1 MCAALKILLQW
12 IKRPEEIHLVWQYVC
27 HVWGVNINV
36 VLEKATRKRKMQK
49 PDKLLRKYSL
59 EKVIPAGATMRKVLL
74 MNSDPIWPN
83 VERRFCICRGLQN
96 THMLGC
102 EGCNEWYHGGCLAL
116 KGAAFKAAANDKDWR
131 CGFCLDNVD
140 GDGEIQH
147 WRADVSASLTKSK
160 RAKLERSVDDTPLAR
175 GVELDDP
182 WEEAQVVPSWDEL
195 VVEVQ
200 KGAKKIRQEEKARK
214 GKAVRALKRGG
225 HHIVDERVRGGV
237 KKRMVNGALIDELA
251 EAGMLSE
258 GEGDDAGVS
267 EPSDDE

>member
-1 MCAALKILLQW
+1 M
-12 IKRPEEIHLVWQYVC
+12 
-27 HVWGVNINV
+27 NINV

-116 KGAAFKAAANDKDWR
+116 KGKAFKAAANDEDWR
-131 CGFCLDNVD
+131 CGFCLDNMD
-140 GDGEIQH
+140 GGGEIQH

-175 GVELDDP
+175 GVDLEDP

-195 VVEVQ
+195 VEEVQ

-258 GEGDDAGVS
+258 GEGDDAGIS